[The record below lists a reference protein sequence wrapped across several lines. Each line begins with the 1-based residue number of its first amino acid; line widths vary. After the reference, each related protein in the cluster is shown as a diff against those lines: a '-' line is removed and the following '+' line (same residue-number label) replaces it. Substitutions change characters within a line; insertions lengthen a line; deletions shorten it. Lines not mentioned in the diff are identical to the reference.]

1 MNNLSSG
8 YYIHCCK
15 KMSYKAEFKPSELLC
30 PVHLKWVDFDF
41 GKKRLE
47 EYSPI
52 RQCCSLFVAD
62 STSETVGHEEES
74 TPDETSSFR
83 IEEMTLDIGEKEP
96 CLIQV
101 GMLNKQ
107 GKEIVGP
114 VVREFVKEVGSDLC
128 HEFIIK
134 LRQ

>member
-1 MNNLSSG
+1 
-8 YYIHCCK
+8 
-15 KMSYKAEFKPSELLC
+15 MSYKAEFKPSELLC

-62 STSETVGHEEES
+62 SSSNTVGQDED
-74 TPDETSSFR
+74 PDETSSFR
-83 IEEMTLDIGEKEP
+83 IEDMTLDVGEKEP
-96 CLIQV
+96 YLIQF

-107 GKEIVGP
+107 GKEIVRP
-114 VVREFVKEVGSDLC
+114 VVSEFVKEVGNDLC

-134 LRQ
+134 LR